1 MHDTGLWIW
10 FIFFLIIAG
19 LGGLLVAAAIL
30 DNVIWYLRNRS
41 K

>member
-1 MHDTGLWIW
+1 MNDADLWIL

-30 DNVIWYLRNRS
+30 DKVIWYLRNR
-41 K
+41 KQ